1 MSAPRLRTA
10 MNLGSGFTFM
20 GPDPDA
26 PKPSRTAFSFT
37 PGSLG
42 AERFRIARLAAAVR
56 AKAAFAAA
64 VDAAER
70 ERYEAEIVAAG
81 RRAREAAGL

>member
-1 MSAPRLRTA
+1 
-10 MNLGSGFTFM
+10 M

-26 PKPSRTAFSFT
+26 PKPSPTAFTFA
-37 PGSLG
+37 PGSRG

-64 VDAAER
+64 ADEADR
-70 ERYEAEIVAAG
+70 SRYQAEIAAAG
-81 RRAREAAGL
+81 RRVREAAGL

>member
-1 MSAPRLRTA
+1 

-26 PKPSRTAFSFT
+26 PEPSPTSFALT
-37 PGSLG
+37 PGSRG
-42 AERFRIARLAAAVR
+42 AERFRIARLSAAVR

-70 ERYEAEIVAAG
+70 EQYEAEIKATG
-81 RRAREAAGL
+81 RRAREAADL